1 MEIAE
6 RLQISKSDLNHF
18 TESLE
23 KIFNAT
29 GSQRKTIDKIL
40 SYPLTT
46 ATLNGGGVVPVMM
59 QTSASKDR
67 AANKTQAE
75 VKSKTVTIQDA
86 TGKPTVEL
94 KFSYTEEYYDD
105 PRTGERE
112 SVIVPY
118 VNFEQFEDFLS
129 FTQELARTYAA
140 CRKYATMLIATKS
153 EFIDNEIQ
161 GAGFE
166 MYEKLTGSVKL
177 YPATRRLLEKAIS
190 EGVYEA
196 TQVTINNFEASK
208 KTALIDNVYM
218 NYKLHND
225 YKIFGTLLSY
235 LKNTSRY
242 NATQTVKVEAA
253 SITPIRA
260 TQKEVTLTDLKN
272 NDNPLLF
279 NKESALKNFFE

>member
-6 RLQISKSDLNHF
+6 RLQITKSDLNHF
-18 TESLE
+18 TEGLE
-23 KIFNAT
+23 RIFNST

-75 VKSKTVTIQDA
+75 VKQRSITIQDA

-112 SVIVPY
+112 SVAVPY
-118 VNFEQFEDFLS
+118 VNFEQFEDFLK
-129 FTQELARTYAA
+129 FTQLLAKTYAE

-177 YPATRRLLEKAIS
+177 YPATRKLLEKAIS

-196 TQVTINNFEASK
+196 TQVTITNFEASK
-208 KTALIDNVYM
+208 KAALIDNVYM

-225 YKIFGTLLSY
+225 YKIFGTLINY
-235 LKNTSRY
+235 LKDNSYY
-242 NATQTVKVEAA
+242 NSKDTVKVEAA
-253 SITPIRA
+253 TVSPLRA
-260 TQKEVTLTDLKN
+260 IQKEVTLTDLQN
-272 NDNPLLF
+272 HDNPLLF